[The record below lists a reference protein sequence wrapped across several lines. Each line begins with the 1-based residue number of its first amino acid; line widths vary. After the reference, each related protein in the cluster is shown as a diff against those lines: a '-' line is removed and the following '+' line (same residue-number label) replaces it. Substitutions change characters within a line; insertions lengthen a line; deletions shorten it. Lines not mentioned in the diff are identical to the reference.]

1 METKKPNSLIK
12 NILAGLLAILM
23 IIGIKALTYRPRSGD
38 REQERERAIAAGKK
52 WLEKMESP
60 EAKKI
65 RRYTKSGAGG
75 RTQQN
80 RLEIREIRDSHPLLT
95 PK

>member
-1 METKKPNSLIK
+1 MESKKPNSLLK

-23 IIGIKALTYRPRSGD
+23 IIGIKALTYRQRSGD
-38 REQERERAIAAGKK
+38 RELEREREIAAGKK

-65 RRYTKSGAGG
+65 LSDAIKKAEQSTDPNKTS
-75 RTQQN
+75 
-80 RLEIREIRDSHPLLT
+80 
-95 PK
+95 K

>member
-1 METKKPNSLIK
+1 MK

-23 IIGIKALTYRPRSGD
+23 IIGIKALTYRQRSGD
-38 REQERERAIAAGKK
+38 RELERERAIAAGKK

-65 RRYTKSGAGG
+65 LSDAIQKAE
-75 RTQQN
+75 RTGDPN
-80 RLEIREIRDSHPLLT
+80 KID
-95 PK
+95 

>member
-38 REQERERAIAAGKK
+38 REQERERTIAAGKK

-65 RRYTKSGAGG
+65 LSDAIQKAERGG
-75 RTQQN
+75 EPN
-80 RLEIREIRDSHPLLT
+80 KID
-95 PK
+95 